1 MEKNKMFYITLVL
14 VVCVVFT
21 GIGCF
26 YLGTKFG
33 ENSSNVG
40 KKKVLTIKDLIMIIK
55 KMILHILR
63 NY

>member
-26 YLGTKFG
+26 YLATAFNNNKSDFLVF
-33 ENSSNVG
+33 EYIFN
-40 KKKVLTIKDLIMIIK
+40 KKK
-55 KMILHILR
+55 
-63 NY
+63 